1 MRQHHLT
8 PERSMDPREMARA
21 ARDAG
26 RVLQALPSARRAA
39 VLRRVADALD
49 DNRDRIAEANARDVA
64 ACAAAV
70 AAGAMSQ
77 ALADRLPLSGG
88 KLDALVDGVRAIA
101 AQPEPLGRQVRATH
115 LGDGLELEQV
125 TAPIGVLLVIFESRP
140 DALPQIAALALRSGN
155 GLLLKG
161 GKEAAHSNRVL
172 HGIITEALEPDVPAA
187 AIGLVEGRAAIAE
200 LLELDDVIDLVI
212 PRGSGALV
220 RHIQENTRIPVMGHA
235 EGVCHVYV
243 DAGADAAMAER
254 IVVDSK
260 ADYPAACNA
269 METLLLHADR
279 VVDLGPRLV
288 AALRAAGVTVHGGPR
303 AAAALDLPADGAFGH
318 EYGDLACTLGIVDG
332 VQAAIDHVHRH
343 GSGHTECVVTGDADA
358 ARAFLDGVDAACIFH
373 NASTRFADGYRFG
386 LGAEVGISTGRIHA
400 RGPVGVDG
408 LLTTRWKLRGD
419 GHTVGAVKRGEWAF
433 EWREA

>member
-1 MRQHHLT
+1 
-8 PERSMDPREMARA
+8 MDPREMARA

-26 RVLQALPSARRAA
+26 RILSALPSERRAA

-49 DNRDRIAEANARDVA
+49 ENRARIADANARDVA
-64 ACAAAV
+64 ACAGAV
-70 AAGAMSQ
+70 ARGELSQ
-77 ALADRLPLSGG
+77 ALADRLPLPTR

-101 AQPEPLGRQVRATH
+101 AQPEPLGRPLRKTR
-115 LGDGLELEQV
+115 LGDGLLLEQV

-161 GKEAAHSNRVL
+161 GREATHSNRAL
-172 HGIITEALEPDVPAA
+172 HAIITEALAPDVPAA
-187 AIGLVEGRAAIAE
+187 AIGLVEGRAAIGE

-220 RHIQENTRIPVMGHA
+220 RHIQENTRIPVLGHA

-243 DAGADAAMAER
+243 DAGADADMAEQ

-269 METLLLHADR
+269 METLLVHRDR
-279 VVDLGPRLV
+279 VGDLGPRLV

-318 EYGDLACTLGIVDG
+318 EYGDLACTIGVVDD
-332 VQAAIDHVHRH
+332 VEAAIDHVHRH
-343 GSGHTECVVTGDADA
+343 GSGHTECIVTGDAAA

-400 RGPVGVDG
+400 RGPVGVAG

-433 EWREA
+433 DWADEA